1 MVRPVFPPPWQSR
14 PSLPCSGPVS
24 QPWPSNHAWSA
35 REILAAFAR
44 GLVFSQ
50 FLMVYPMVFAVALGL
65 ALFHSYYRRNRGGSP
80 LFALMSL
87 TALLL
92 LPMLAQSH
100 QALSEGVANWFV
112 F

>member
-1 MVRPVFPPPWQSR
+1 
-14 PSLPCSGPVS
+14 
-24 QPWPSNHAWSA
+24 
-35 REILAAFAR
+35 
-44 GLVFSQ
+44 
-50 FLMVYPMVFAVALGL
+50 MVYPMVFAVALGL